1 MKPLNNQYAA
11 VNFDR
16 LNLPWYAAVGDN
28 GFIVF
33 NKVDAF
39 IDASQKL
46 IWIKLVQVPTF
57 DYAKA
62 WAINEYAGR
71 FIARNEMGAY
81 PPVIPVNIAENALFL
96 DPNYLKR
103 EGDENAP
110 HAIPP
115 HFFM

>member
-39 IDASQKL
+39 IEASQKL
-46 IWIKLVQVPTF
+46 IGIKLLQFPTF

-62 WAINEYAGR
+62 WAIDEYAGR
-71 FIARNEMGAY
+71 FYARNQMSAY
-81 PPVIPVNIAENALFL
+81 PPVLPVNIMENGFFL
-96 DPNYLKR
+96 DPTYLKR
-103 EGDENAP
+103 EGNENAP

-115 HFFM
+115 RFLM